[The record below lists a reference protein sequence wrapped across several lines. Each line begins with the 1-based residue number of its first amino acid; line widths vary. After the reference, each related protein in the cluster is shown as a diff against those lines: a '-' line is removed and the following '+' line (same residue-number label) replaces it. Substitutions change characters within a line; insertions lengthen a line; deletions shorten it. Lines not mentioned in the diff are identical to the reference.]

1 MIAMHLV
8 DGMDEAD
15 CWLNW
20 ENHRQYHW
28 TQTFPAHS
36 TTHIR
41 HEYTPVS
48 GFSPDWSTKALQ
60 YALTPSMT
68 RTNHKLWLSSG
79 TDEIAG
85 YCLAPVQLR
94 GLIHKIKSNKHPNEN
109 YGDFEVKW
117 VDFILTT
124 ANTWKKPIEDF
135 TLIVDSAP
143 PSEIDESPTFMGLCL
158 PQNAKLEKLDDQHM
172 QVHITNFVPTA
183 ELHIGYF
190 DIN

>member
-1 MIAMHLV
+1 
-8 DGMDEAD
+8 MDEAD

-20 ENHRQYHW
+20 EDHLQYHW

-41 HEYTPVS
+41 HECTPVS
-48 GFSPDWSTKALQ
+48 GFSPEWDLKALQ
-60 YALTPSMT
+60 TALTPALA
-68 RTNHKLWLSSG
+68 RTNPKLWKASG
-79 TDEIAG
+79 ANVISG
-85 YCLAPVQLR
+85 YCLAPEQIR
-94 GLIHKIKSNKHPNEN
+94 GLIHKIKTNKHPNEN
-109 YGDFEVKW
+109 YGDFGAKW

-143 PSEIDESPTFMGLCL
+143 RSEIDDGPTFMGLCV
-158 PQNAKLEKLDDQHM
+158 PQKAKLVKLDAGHM
-172 QVHITNFVPTA
+172 QVHLTNFVPTA